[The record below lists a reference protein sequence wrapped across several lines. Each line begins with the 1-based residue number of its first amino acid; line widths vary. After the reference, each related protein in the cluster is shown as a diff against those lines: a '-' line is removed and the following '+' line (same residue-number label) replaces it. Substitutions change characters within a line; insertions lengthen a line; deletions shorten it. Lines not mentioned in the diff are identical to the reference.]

1 MSFSSYFNDNT
12 SYLSLQSK
20 INRMSKK
27 NSRNLIKERKI
38 QQLDIPLKER
48 KTYKKNPSSQFIR
61 FQKVINNI
69 LNTEPNNHYKNHYSL
84 DGIDYNENNIQ
95 PPNPKIIKEKNN
107 NYLFGFNPTL
117 RSKKIKK
124 KENFIT
130 HNFEKINNEKFNY
143 YNKDKAIQFL
153 HKVNSFNS
161 DLKQN
166 ISKNNFIDKR
176 NTMDIM
182 EQNIKNECFN
192 KKKYTNLFKTR
203 LIKYH
208 KRSLSD
214 YETNDNRYDKLREYY
229 LNYQNQKA
237 QNNNFIINSVILKDF
252 NNSRNIKNYKNS
264 FNIK

>member
-1 MSFSSYFNDNT
+1 M
-12 SYLSLQSK
+12 K
-20 INRMSKK
+20 H
-27 NSRNLIKERKI
+27 
-38 QQLDIPLKER
+38 LK
-48 KTYKKNPSSQFIR
+48 
-61 FQKVINNI
+61 
-69 LNTEPNNHYKNHYSL
+69 
-84 DGIDYNENNIQ
+84 
-95 PPNPKIIKEKNN
+95 KIIKEKNN

-153 HKVNSFNS
+153 HKVNSFYT

-192 KKKYTNLFKTR
+192 KKKYTSLFKTK
-203 LIKYH
+203 LIKHH

-264 FNIK
+264 FNLK